1 MRSTIYM
8 LAIVMGFVSLSSQS
22 SAEMIYGI
30 AELGSQNLVRYDS
43 TSPGSI
49 ISSIAISGLQANESI
64 KGIDFRPATNQLY
77 ALGSSSRL
85 YQVNTNTGQVFAVGT
100 PFTPTLN
107 GTSFGFDFNPAIDRI
122 RVVAETN
129 TNTVLNPNDGTGT
142 GVTNLFYGAGDPNF
156 GVDPNVVD
164 SAYTN
169 SFSGPPNPQT
179 PARTTQLYGIDTGLD
194 ILVTQANSAGT
205 LGTVGGLGLDV
216 VSVGGFDISPIGN
229 QIAYAALLPANAT
242 NSRLYTI
249 NLGTGLAT
257 QVGEID
263 GGLFI
268 SSLAVAPD
276 RIVQPDIPEP
286 TSMVLV
292 LTGLVGVISLRQRRA

>member
-1 MRSTIYM
+1 MRLTTCA
-8 LAIVMGFVSLSSQS
+8 LAIAIGVMSPSSRS
-22 SAEMIYGI
+22 HAEMIYGI
-30 AELGSQNLVRYDS
+30 AELGSQNLVKYDS
-43 TSPGSI
+43 SSPGNI
-49 ISSIAISGLQANESI
+49 ISSIAISGLQPNESI
-64 KGIDFRPATNQLY
+64 KGIDFRPATSQLY

-85 YQVNTNTGQVFAVGT
+85 YQVNTNTGQAFAYPG
-100 PFTPTLN
+100 PFTPNLN
-107 GTSFGFDFNPAIDRI
+107 GTSFGFDFNPVIDRI

-129 TNTVLNPNDGTGT
+129 TNTVLNPNDGTAT
-142 GVTNLFYGAGDPNF
+142 GVTNLFYPVGDPNA

-169 SFSGPPNPQT
+169 SFEGSPPPT
-179 PARTTQLYGIDTGLD
+179 STQLYGIDTGLD

-205 LGTVGGLGLDV
+205 LGTVGGLGVDV

-249 NLGTGLAT
+249 NLATGAAAE
-257 QVGEID
+257 VGEID

-268 SSLAVAPD
+268 SALAVAPD
-276 RIVQPDIPEP
+276 TIVQPNIPEP
-286 TSMVLV
+286 TSMVLAFMGV
-292 LTGLVGVISLRQRRA
+292 VGVVSFRQRRV